1 MSVRVSRRSVLPV
14 VVLAIFVSGC
24 TGSPKT
30 AQSAPKQASASTRST
45 CRPVVEQ
52 GELPTWA
59 RSGFS
64 GNTATRH
71 IVGDNGEIAAVLFGY
86 PYHAPAAEGREN
98 KILWVA
104 KEPKDGQ
111 GSGPDTKLTITA
123 RLTGSSQVA
132 SRSVAGGPGPSL
144 IDMPKPGCW
153 QFTLSWPGHSDRLD
167 IEYLAG

>member
-1 MSVRVSRRSVLPV
+1 M
-14 VVLAIFVSGC
+14 
-24 TGSPKT
+24 
-30 AQSAPKQASASTRST
+30 
-45 CRPVVEQ
+45 
-52 GELPTWA
+52 
-59 RSGFS
+59 
-64 GNTATRH
+64 RH

-86 PYHAPAAEGREN
+86 PYHAPAAAEGHGN

-104 KEPKDGQ
+104 KEPKGAQ
-111 GSGPDTKLTITA
+111 GSGPDAKLTITA
-123 RLTGSSQVA
+123 RLAGSGQVA